1 MHMVKRLMQC
11 IREYKLPSL
20 LSPLFITG
28 EVVIEC
34 FIPFITAQLI
44 DSIEAGRGMDVITQY
59 GIKLVI
65 LAICSLMCG
74 ALAGH
79 FCAVASCGFA
89 KNLRHDLFYA
99 VQNYSF
105 SNIDK
110 FSASSLVTRLTTET
124 DNSIRCS
131 YSVPCNRTR
140 ADDKDGNAAFQANI
154 QALRCDE

>member
-34 FIPFITAQLI
+34 FIPFITAQPI

-59 GIKLVI
+59 GFKLVI

-89 KNLRHDLFYA
+89 KISVSIFSMRFRTIHFQTLTNFRH
-99 VQNYSF
+99 Q
-105 SNIDK
+105 
-110 FSASSLVTRLTTET
+110 ASLQDSR
-124 DNSIRCS
+124 
-131 YSVPCNRTR
+131 PM
-140 ADDKDGNAAFQANI
+140 
-154 QALRCDE
+154 

>member
-1 MHMVKRLMQC
+1 MHMIKRLMQC

-44 DSIEAGRGMDVITQY
+44 DSIEAGCGMDIITQY

-65 LAICSLMCG
+65 LAICSLACG
-74 ALAGH
+74 ALAGY

-105 SNIDK
+105 YPPYYPSN
-110 FSASSLVTRLTTET
+110 E
-124 DNSIRCS
+124 
-131 YSVPCNRTR
+131 
-140 ADDKDGNAAFQANI
+140 
-154 QALRCDE
+154 

>member
-44 DSIEAGRGMDVITQY
+44 DGIKDGQGMDFIMSY
-59 GIKLVI
+59 GIRLII
-65 LAICSLMCG
+65 LAVCSLTCG

-99 VQNYSF
+99 VQTYSF

-110 FSASSLVTRLTTET
+110 FSASSLVTRLTTDVT
-124 DNSIRCS
+124 NVQNSYMMIIRTAIRS
-131 YSVPCNRTR
+131 PLMLVS
-140 ADDKDGNAAFQANI
+140 QS
-154 QALRCDE
+154 L

>member
-79 FCAVASCGFA
+79 FCAVASCGIA
-89 KNLRHDLFYA
+89 KNLRHDLSMRFRTIHF
-99 VQNYSF
+99 QTLTNF
-105 SNIDK
+105 RRQ
-110 FSASSLVTRLTTET
+110 ASLQDSR
-124 DNSIRCS
+124 
-131 YSVPCNRTR
+131 PM
-140 ADDKDGNAAFQANI
+140 
-154 QALRCDE
+154 

>member
-1 MHMVKRLMQC
+1 MHMIKRLMQC

-44 DSIEAGRGMDVITQY
+44 DSIEAGCGMDVITQY

-65 LAICSLMCG
+65 LAICSLACG

-79 FCAVASCGFA
+79 FCAVASCGCNKRSELIHDDNQDGNQKPADACFL
-89 KNLRHDLFYA
+89 NRHDNQA
-99 VQNYSF
+99 QPEADDSV
-105 SNIDK
+105 
-110 FSASSLVTRLTTET
+110 
-124 DNSIRCS
+124 RCT
-131 YSVPCNRTR
+131 YSVPCGRTC
-140 ADDKDGNAAFQANI
+140 ADDKDGNAAVQTYF
-154 QALRCDE
+154 